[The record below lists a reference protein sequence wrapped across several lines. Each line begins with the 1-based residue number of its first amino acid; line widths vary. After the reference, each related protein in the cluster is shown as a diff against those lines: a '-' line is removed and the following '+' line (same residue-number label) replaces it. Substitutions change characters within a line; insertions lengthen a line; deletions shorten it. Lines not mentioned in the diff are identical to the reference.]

1 MYSAVGA
8 GRTDGQLGKDS
19 VVIGEPDRLANTK
32 SGRSTH
38 ETSFIAELMHTGAA
52 SLCLVYLV
60 VISPKC

>member
-19 VVIGEPDRLANTK
+19 VVSGAPK

-38 ETSFIAELMHTGAA
+38 ETSLIAELMHTGAA
-52 SLCLVYLV
+52 SL
-60 VISPKC
+60 